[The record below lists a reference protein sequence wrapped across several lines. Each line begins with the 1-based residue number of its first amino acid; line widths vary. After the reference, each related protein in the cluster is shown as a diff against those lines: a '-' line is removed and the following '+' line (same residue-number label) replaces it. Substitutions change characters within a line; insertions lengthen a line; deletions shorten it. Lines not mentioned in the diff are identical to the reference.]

1 MITSSEIP
9 TRAGQTQEKWIEFR
23 EIHRAGITQIDTITF
38 DYVTLKTDTNFSP
51 EPITFQINEE
61 VHPVD
66 RSGDVVFEG
75 NGITVVSLGK
85 GQDGQFAYPKLLLIN
100 NTGRNVMVEWMNLTP
115 NGQLTEYFTVSTLE
129 IDEVFLFTPEYL
141 VPDEFPSLDS
151 FGFNLIVS
159 DADDGSDAFYFE
171 TEMLE
176 VLFQ

>member
-9 TRAGQTQEKWIEFR
+9 TRAGQTQKKWIEFR

-51 EPITFQINEE
+51 EPTTFQINEE

-151 FGFNLIVS
+151 CGCAVR
-159 DADDGSDAFYFE
+159 
-171 TEMLE
+171 
-176 VLFQ
+176 

>member
-23 EIHRAGITQIDTITF
+23 AIHRA
-38 DYVTLKTDTNFSP
+38 
-51 EPITFQINEE
+51 
-61 VHPVD
+61 
-66 RSGDVVFEG
+66 
-75 NGITVVSLGK
+75 GITVVSLGK
-85 GQDGQFAYPKLLLIN
+85 GQDGPFAYPKLLLIN